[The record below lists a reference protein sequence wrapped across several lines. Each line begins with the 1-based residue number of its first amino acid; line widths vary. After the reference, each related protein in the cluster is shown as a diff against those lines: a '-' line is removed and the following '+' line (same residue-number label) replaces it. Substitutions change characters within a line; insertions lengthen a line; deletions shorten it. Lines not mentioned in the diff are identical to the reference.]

1 MYTTKVIKV
10 TFNILEET
18 KEKNILLFPLMIALI
33 IGENILYEINVPRR
47 IKKGTTIEIII

>member
-33 IGENILYEINVPRR
+33 TGENILYEINVPRR